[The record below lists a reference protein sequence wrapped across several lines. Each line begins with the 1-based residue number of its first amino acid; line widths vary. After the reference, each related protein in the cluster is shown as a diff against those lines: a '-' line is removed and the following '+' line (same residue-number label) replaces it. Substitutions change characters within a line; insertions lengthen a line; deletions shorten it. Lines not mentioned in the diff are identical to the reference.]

1 MSCISLIIGKP
12 HTGGVSVTDPVVG
25 NVSVDAKPTG
35 WFDIDVLNR
44 TPSITASKVGDV
56 RLGIYLICRVGKD
69 KYLRVTPTETM
80 WITVDSS
87 IDYNILS
94 NTDWIVQ

>member
-25 NVSVDAKPTG
+25 KISANVKPTG
-35 WFDIDVLNR
+35 WFDLDVINK
-44 TPSITASKVGDV
+44 TPSITASKVGNMQ
-56 RLGIYLICRVGKD
+56 LGIYLICSVGKD
-69 KYLRVTPTETM
+69 VYLRVQPTETL

-87 IDYNILS
+87 INYEVRS
-94 NTDWIVQ
+94 NTEWRIE

>member
-25 NVSVDAKPTG
+25 NVFVDTKPTG

-69 KYLRVTPTETM
+69 KYLRVTPTETL

-87 IDYNILS
+87 INYEVRS
-94 NTDWIVQ
+94 NTEWRIE